1 MPALSDASPR
11 ERKRL
16 LADSID
22 RAVAQVLGYDA
33 GTLDR
38 DLGFFEM
45 GMDSLMA
52 LDVRTQLETALG
64 IPLSVALLFDH
75 PTVNALADF
84 LAEQA
89 SGTAADTHAAPA
101 QAVPQ
106 PRPIA
111 PAIEAR
117 DAGTPEPIAI
127 VGMSCRFPGAAHDLD
142 AYWNLLNDG
151 VDAISEVPRERWDV
165 DAYYDPDPEAPGRMY
180 CRFGGFLDDVDQFD
194 PAFFRITPR
203 EANAMD
209 PQQRLLLEVSHEALE
224 HAGIPVDSLKGSRTG
239 VFVGITTNDYAN
251 LQLRNGGGSGIDGY
265 FFTGNPL
272 NTAAGRISYGLG
284 LQGPSMAIDT
294 ACSSSLTAI
303 HTASQNLR
311 SGECD
316 LAIAGGV
323 NLILSPDNSIA
334 VSRTR
339 ALAPDGRCK
348 TFDASADGFVRSEGC
363 GALVL
368 KPVRRARR
376 GRSRAGRAA
385 GFGGQPRRARRAALP
400 RRTDGRRKP

>member
-1 MPALSDASPR
+1 
-11 ERKRL
+11 
-16 LADSID
+16 
-22 RAVAQVLGYDA
+22 
-33 GTLDR
+33 
-38 DLGFFEM
+38 
-45 GMDSLMA
+45 MA

-89 SGTAADTHAAPA
+89 SGTAADTAPA

-180 CRFGGFLDDVDQFD
+180 CRFGGFSTTSTSSIRRFPHHAARSERDGSAAAPVARSQSRSAGTRRHSGRQSQGQ
-194 PAFFRITPR
+194 PHRR
-203 EANAMD
+203 VRRHHH
-209 PQQRLLLEVSHEALE
+209 QRLREPAASQRRRQRHRRLFLHRQSAEHGGRPHLL
-224 HAGIPVDSLKGSRTG
+224 RTG
-239 VFVGITTNDYAN
+239 PARAEHGDRYRVLVVAHRDPYRQPEPAQRRVRSRHRGRRQPDPVAG
-251 LQLRNGGGSGIDGY
+251 QLHR
-265 FFTGNPL
+265 
-272 NTAAGRISYGLG
+272 R
-284 LQGPSMAIDT
+284 
-294 ACSSSLTAI
+294 
-303 HTASQNLR
+303 
-311 SGECD
+311 
-316 LAIAGGV
+316 LAHA
-323 NLILSPDNSIA
+323 
-334 VSRTR
+334 

-368 KPVRRARR
+368 KRLSDALAAAIACWPCCGVRR
-376 GRSRAGRAA
+376 STTT
-385 GFGGQPRRARRAALP
+385 ARRAALP